1 MAEDLSKV
9 FTYNCD
15 VWVAKRTTPTTPV
28 APVTG
33 MTGYTHIG
41 AFKAG
46 SAKLSTEKFGYE
58 WQGGEMQTGIKA
70 KLEIEALETDDTKLA
85 AMKANKNAVCDFVF
99 KPRNA
104 SVATV
109 IHLPGFTPS
118 GPLPAG
124 QPDGKTP
131 MSWKLEATCI
141 ADDGADIFKN
151 VTLS

>member
-1 MAEDLSKV
+1 MAEDLTKV
-9 FTYNCD
+9 FPYTCD
-15 VWVAKRTTPTTPV
+15 VWVAKRTVPTTPI
-28 APVTG
+28 PPTTD

-70 KLEIEALETDDTKLA
+70 KLEIEGVETDDAKLA
-85 AMKANKNAVCDFVF
+85 AMKANKNAVCDFCF

-104 SVATV
+104 TLATV

-118 GPLPAG
+118 GPLPAA
-124 QPDGKTP
+124 QPDGKNP
-131 MSWKLEATCI
+131 MSWKLEASCI
-141 ADDGADIFKN
+141 ADDGADVFKN